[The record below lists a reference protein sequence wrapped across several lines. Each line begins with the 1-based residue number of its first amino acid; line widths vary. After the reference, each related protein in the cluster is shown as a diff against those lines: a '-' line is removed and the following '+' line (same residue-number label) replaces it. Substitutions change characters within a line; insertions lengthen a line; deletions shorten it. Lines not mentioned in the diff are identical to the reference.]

1 MNKGAQWATFH
12 GAAELDM
19 TEWLSTW
26 FFSMFLNCL
35 DDSNVKPKFVCLK
48 KKTKTKTLLLPLSAA
63 DLIPHFHENQ
73 KLFDE
78 KSFIFLQES
87 TEHCL
92 FYLQILSQ
100 IGPHFTIST
109 HSPSL
114 NHHHLLPDLTLWPP
128 SLPLS
133 PCFLGSSQV
142 RPPGCP
148 RNAGLILALGPLL
161 FSLFILPGKLFPQ
174 GCKAHSSNPPSLLT
188 CHLLSDNYSDHL
200 V

>member
-48 KKTKTKTLLLPLSAA
+48 KKTKTLLLPLSAA

-114 NHHHLLPDLTLWPP
+114 NHHHLLPDLWSFP
-128 SLPLS
+128 SAS
-133 PCFLGSSQV
+133 
-142 RPPGCP
+142 
-148 RNAGLILALGPLL
+148 LILHVLFAINHSPPTFYTDVVNIKNILWLL
-161 FSLFILPGKLFPQ
+161 ISLRLQWDNLCQ
-174 GCKAHSSNPPSLLT
+174 GLQYLCPPIPF
-188 CHLLSDNYSDHL
+188 
-200 V
+200 